1 MHFPEFRT
9 SQIKKFSAPQPP
21 PWGKEGIGGWGGLVG
36 ASGVT
41 KISKYYL
48 KENGMPKK
56 RLDAALVSSA

>member
-1 MHFPEFRT
+1 M
-9 SQIKKFSAPQPP
+9 
-21 PWGKEGIGGWGGLVG
+21 GKRGDGGGWGGLVG